1 MNTHEPTPREALQ
14 ALTLFLTECSLDRGV
29 RSQPLRNILDSGEVE
44 DFHLSLE
51 DLMRGL
57 LVEYSLEQRMRL
69 IQDSLRRTMQKQ
81 LLH

>member
-14 ALTLFLTECSLDRGV
+14 ALTLFLTECSLDRGP
-29 RSQPLRNILDSGEVE
+29 RSLPLRNILDSEEVE

-69 IQDSLRRTMQKQ
+69 IKDGLRRTMQKQ